1 MKQLLLLL
9 TAILLLQCSSN
20 EKKERAKADFD
31 YLLGSWKRINEGQDK
46 STFEIWEKDDSNN
59 YFGLGFTLQNGDT
72 IFKEEMLLIKMKKEW
87 LFEVSGV
94 NEAVT
99 PFYVRSHSKQS
110 FMSENEENEFPKRI
124 EYSFQND
131 SLKAKI
137 SDNNNEILFVFVRN

>member
-9 TAILLLQCSSN
+9 TAILLLQCSSI
-20 EKKERAKADFD
+20 EKKEKANADFD
-31 YLLGSWKRINEGQDK
+31 YLLGSWKRVNEGKDK
-46 STFEIWEKDDSNN
+46 RTFEIWEKDDSNN

-94 NEAVT
+94 NEDIT